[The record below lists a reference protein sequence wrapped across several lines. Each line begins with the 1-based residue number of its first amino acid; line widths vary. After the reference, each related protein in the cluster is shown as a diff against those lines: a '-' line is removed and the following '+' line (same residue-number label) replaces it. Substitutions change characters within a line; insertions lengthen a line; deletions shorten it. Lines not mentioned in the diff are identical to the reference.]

1 MHLAVVEVLVVADNT
16 VMVGVAAGETSFG
29 QSRCCFLPLVH
40 YWHFFFDIKYVCTHI
55 YASVKGLGCAWLG
68 ECAIQKVRGRMF
80 TSYTVILRW

>member
-55 YASVKGLGCAWLG
+55 YASVKVWWTHCLRILWL
-68 ECAIQKVRGRMF
+68 
-80 TSYTVILRW
+80 SYYFL